1 MKNIRITSFQN
12 ESNYGALLQAFAL
25 QSFSS
30 ILGNETSHINYVSKF
45 YYASPYLK
53 SERKVPLYFVRI
65 YRWIKSF
72 ILNLFIPSNRKFI
85 NRSFTKLK
93 KTSFSESRNNA
104 DILITG
110 SDQVWN
116 HNFIWGRE
124 KIYFL
129 GFGKPSAK
137 RISYAASLGVS
148 SWPKSFEKKVLP
160 LLKRFNAISV
170 REESSV
176 TYLNSLGL
184 EKVTC
189 VCDPTILHN
198 GNFYRETFGI
208 KKESTEK
215 KPFVYRIRV
224 AVPKAVSN
232 ILPSNMIEVV
242 LRDPNN
248 KTLVPEWLSY
258 IDNAKFVVT
267 DSFHCAVFCILFHK
281 PFLVIPNQSTGK
293 GMNERF
299 ATLLGK
305 TSLEYRCLTCEE
317 TTEQVLEK
325 LNSPIDWDH
334 VDAVLEEWRT
344 YSANWLKNALEG

>member
-1 MKNIRITSFQN
+1 MKKILISSFHY
-12 ESNYGALLQAFAL
+12 EINYGALLQAFAL
-25 QSFSS
+25 QKSCRLF
-30 ILGNETSHINYVSKF
+30 GYNTSHNDFIPKF
-45 YYASPYLK
+45 YSFYPYYLK
-53 SERKVPLYFVRI
+53 KNILICI
-65 YRWIKSF
+65 YHWIKRCYFIYIKKNAPWKNIINSSF
-72 ILNLFIPSNRKFI
+72 NELL
-85 NRSFTKLK
+85 RSPLKLSTK
-93 KTSFSESRNNA
+93 A

-129 GFGKPSAK
+129 GFGKPSVK

-215 KPFVYRIRV
+215 KTFVYRIRV

-232 ILPSNMIEVV
+232 ILPSDMIEVV

-248 KTLVPEWLSY
+248 KTLVPEWLSN

-305 TSLEYRCLTCEE
+305 TSLEYRCLSCEE
-317 TTEQVLEK
+317 STEQVLEK
-325 LNSPIDWDH
+325 LNSPIDWGH

-344 YSANWLKNALEG
+344 YSGNWLKNALEN